1 MIKVTENSIIIDRAA
16 LFAWVTGE
24 VNRVPAGTDSVGP
37 TIAGGDIPGDDVA
50 VSGSPEPTSEPQ
62 TSAADVSKGVDLF
75 EEKNDIGGALQD
87 APNGSKK
94 IQEMKTW
101 MKDNNFSY
109 RNFCLFLFEL
119 KEIAGWPLSK
129 PLIGLTQK
137 KEPSL
142 FQVATRYYSFWK
154 SQQNVVADDY
164 KEFLREQVKALGFTI
179 ESACEILDGEVIDP
193 SELPKGTEV
202 AV

>member
-1 MIKVTENSIIIDRAA
+1 MIKVTENSIIIDRVA
-16 LFAWVTGE
+16 LFEWLTGE
-24 VNRVPAGTDSVGP
+24 AQRVATATTSEEPVDS
-37 TIAGGDIPGDDVA
+37 
-50 VSGSPEPTSEPQ
+50 SGSNKPESEPQ
-62 TSAADVSKGVDLF
+62 TSADVSKGVDLF

-109 RNFCLFLFEL
+109 RNFCLYLFEL

-154 SQQNVVADDY
+154 SQQGVVAADY
-164 KEFLREQVKALGFTI
+164 KEFLKAQVEALGFTI
-179 ESACEILDGEVIDP
+179 AHACEVLDGQVIDP

>member
-1 MIKVTENSIIIDRAA
+1 MIKVTEDSIIINRIA
-16 LFAWVTGE
+16 LFEWLTGE
-24 VNRVPAGTDSVGP
+24 AQRVA
-37 TIAGGDIPGDDVA
+37 A
-50 VSGSPEPTSEPQ
+50 VDAPSPERATSTEGNSRANPVD
-62 TSAADVSKGVDLF
+62 AADVSKGVDLF

-154 SQQNVVADDY
+154 SQQSVVADDY
-164 KEFLREQVKALGFTI
+164 KEFLKAQVEALGFTVAH
-179 ESACEILDGEVIDP
+179 ACEVLDGEVIDP

-202 AV
+202 SV

>member
-1 MIKVTENSIIIDRAA
+1 MIKVTENSIIINRIA
-16 LFAWVTGE
+16 LFEWLTGE
-24 VNRVPAGTDSVGP
+24 AQRVAAVDASGTATASEVG
-37 TIAGGDIPGDDVA
+37 
-50 VSGSPEPTSEPQ
+50 SGSDKPESEPE
-62 TSAADVSKGVDLF
+62 TSADVSKGVDLF

-154 SQQNVVADDY
+154 SQQSVVADDY
-164 KEFLREQVKALGFTI
+164 KEFLREQVKDLGFTI
-179 ESACEILDGEVIDP
+179 ESACEILDGQVIDP

-202 AV
+202 SP

>member
-1 MIKVTENSIIIDRAA
+1 MIKVTENSIIINRVA
-16 LFAWVTGE
+16 LFEWLTGE
-24 VNRVPAGTDSVGP
+24 AQRVAATDASGTQTASEL
-37 TIAGGDIPGDDVA
+37 A
-50 VSGSPEPTSEPQ
+50 SGSVDHKNEPETS
-62 TSAADVSKGVDLF
+62 ADVSEGVDLF

-94 IQEMKTW
+94 IQEMKSW

-109 RNFCLFLFEL
+109 RNFCLYLFEL
-119 KEIAGWPLSK
+119 KQIAGWPLSK

-154 SQQNVVADDY
+154 SQQLVVANEY
-164 KEFLREQVKALGFTI
+164 KEFLLGQVEAMGFTI
-179 ESACEILDGEVIDP
+179 ETACEILDGEVIDP

-202 AV
+202 SV